1 MIIADDDIAAIM
13 LPVAIGEGGAGIDG
27 RVDETAVGELFREI
41 RFQRKAIFRQE
52 QRAAMGEDVADSDT
66 WTWAVLAEAARDYL
80 INSAKDL
87 EPTAILI
94 EATTRVDG
102 LPGLDRGMNLLA
114 DLVEAY
120 WDIGLYPLADD
131 EDGVDARFQ
140 PLSGL
145 SGGSGDKDGTL
156 IQPLR
161 KLVLAADGQGEL
173 CYLDRIAAD
182 AKFASAQSGTPAQR
196 GERAQGAQDA
206 FEEADATARRLS
218 RRTLQAAADRLQSAE
233 TAWRRAVAFISERS
247 KPRFPSTSRVSD
259 ELRNMREWLEGLL
272 RKLPEDP
279 ADAAVEATGSAE
291 STAGTPALQASG
303 GPMIFG
309 RISQR
314 DDALR
319 AVSAAADFFER
330 NEPSSPLGAAL
341 REVDRRARLS
351 LQALLEELIPDP
363 AVRQTYYWRSGIK
376 PPAETASV

>member
-1 MIIADDDIAAIM
+1 MIIADDDYAAM
-13 LPVAIGEGGAGIDG
+13 LLPVAVGEGGAGIDG
-27 RVDETAVGELFREI
+27 RVDEAAVGEMFREI

-52 QRAAMGEDVADSDT
+52 QRAAMGEDVSDSET
-66 WTWAVLAEAARDYL
+66 WTWPVLAEAARDYL
-80 INSAKDL
+80 TDSAKDL
-87 EPTAILI
+87 EPVAILI
-94 EATTRVDG
+94 EAVTRLDGVAGVD
-102 LPGLDRGMNLLA
+102 RAMNLLA
-114 DLVEAY
+114 DMVEAF
-120 WDIGLYPLADD
+120 WDNDLFPSADE

-156 IQPLR
+156 ILPLR
-161 KLVLAADGQGEL
+161 KLVLAGDAKGEL
-173 CYLDRIAAD
+173 CYIDRLAAD
-182 AKFASAQSGTPAQR
+182 AKFTSSQSGTPAQR
-196 GERAQGAQDA
+196 GERAQSAQDA

-218 RRTLQAAADRLQSAE
+218 RATLQAAADRLKSAE
-233 TAWRRAVAFISERS
+233 IAWRRAVTFISERC
-247 KPRFPSTSRVSD
+247 KPRFPSTSRLTD
-259 ELRNMREWLEGLL
+259 ELRNMREWLEALL

-279 ADAAVEATGSAE
+279 VEADGAIAATDASGAPA
-291 STAGTPALQASG
+291 TAAAG

-341 REVDRRARLS
+341 RDVDRRARLS
-351 LQALLEELIPDP
+351 LQALLEELIPDA

-376 PPAETASV
+376 PPADSSA

>member
-1 MIIADDDIAAIM
+1 VIIADDDYAAMLLPIA
-13 LPVAIGEGGAGIDG
+13 VGEGGAGIDG
-27 RVDETAVGELFREI
+27 RVDDAAVGEMFREI

-52 QRAAMGEDVADSDT
+52 QRAAMGEDVSDSET
-66 WTWAVLAEAARDYL
+66 WSWSTLAEVARDYL
-80 INSAKDL
+80 TGSAKDL
-87 EPTAILI
+87 EAVAILI
-94 EATTRVDG
+94 EAVTRLDG
-102 LPGLDRGMNLLA
+102 LSGVDRSMNLLA
-114 DLVEAY
+114 DIVEAF
-120 WDIGLYPLADD
+120 WDNGLYPPADE

-156 IQPLR
+156 ILPLR
-161 KLVLAADGQGEL
+161 KLVLAGDGQGEL
-173 CYLDRIAAD
+173 CYLDRLGAD
-182 AKFASAQSGTPAQR
+182 AKFAASQTGTPAQR
-196 GERAQGAQDA
+196 GARAQDA
-206 FEEADATARRLS
+206 QNAFDEADAIARRLS

-233 TAWRRAVAFISERS
+233 TAWRRAVALISERS
-247 KPRFPSTSRVSD
+247 KPRFPSTSRLSD

-279 ADAAVEATGSAE
+279 VDAGSEAVGNDPAA
-291 STAGTPALQASG
+291 AGAPALAAG

-309 RISQR
+309 RIGQR

-351 LQALLEELIPDP
+351 LQALLQELIPDA

-376 PPAETASV
+376 PPAEDAGA